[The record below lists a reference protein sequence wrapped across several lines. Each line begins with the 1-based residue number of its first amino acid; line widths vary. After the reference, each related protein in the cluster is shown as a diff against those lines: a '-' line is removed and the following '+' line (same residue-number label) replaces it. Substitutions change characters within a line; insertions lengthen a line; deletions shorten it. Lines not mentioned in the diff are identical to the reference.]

1 VTSESDVYTKL
12 AGRAGLPQ
20 SRVIREVYQL
30 QVTADEAEMLLE
42 LPASVA
48 EFAQK
53 LRVDEATAQRRLE
66 EFARKGVA
74 ILRERQDVLVYFNP
88 SSPIMFHDTTSYAT
102 FYRKYEPLHDEILK
116 LWRDFRETEWIEIMR
131 QVPKSGSGGVR
142 VIPVRGAIEDTSDML
157 PYEDIGS
164 ILEEAPGIAVNDCAC
179 RMQRV
184 REEKCDKPT
193 WTCLYFTPFSVK
205 HLSENGIG
213 RELTVDEAYE
223 ICETAAEAGLVP
235 TVSGGGPR
243 VSNICW
249 CCTDCCIVLHPLAEY
264 DYGSLGKSRYKCL
277 VDDNLCDGC
286 QVCID
291 RCQFDAID
299 MTKVAGSNIL
309 KAVVN
314 PDKCYGCGVC
324 VIKCP
329 TKAMRLTLVRPV
341 EHIPTRAGAT
351 ALDVREP

>member
-1 VTSESDVYTKL
+1 VTSYTDVYTKL
-12 AGRAGLPQ
+12 AERTGLPQ
-20 SRVIREVYQL
+20 SRIIPEVYKL
-30 QVTADEAEMLLE
+30 QVTPDEARMLLE

-53 LRVDEATAQRRLE
+53 LHVDEATALRRLE

-74 ILRERQDVLVYFNP
+74 ILRERQGIPVYFNP

-102 FYRKYEPLHDEILK
+102 FYQRYEPLHDEIL
-116 LWRDFRETEWIEIMR
+116 E
-131 QVPKSGSGGVR
+131 
-142 VIPVRGAIEDTSDML
+142 PVRGSVPDTADML

-184 REEKCDKPT
+184 REGECDKPT

-205 HLSENGIG
+205 HLPENGVGKKISI
-213 RELTVDEAYE
+213 DEAYE
-223 ICETAAEAGLVP
+223 ICEAAAEAGLTP

-243 VSNICW
+243 VANICW
-249 CCTDCCIVLHPLAEY
+249 CCADCCILLHPLAEY
-264 DYGSLGKSRYKCL
+264 GYDFVSKSRYQCV
-277 VDDNLCDGC
+277 VDNSLCDGC
-286 QVCID
+286 QVCVD
-291 RCQFDAID
+291 RCQFDAIA
-299 MTKVAGSNIL
+299 MAEVAGSDIL
-309 KAVVN
+309 KAAIN

-329 TKAMRLTLVRPV
+329 TEAMRLTLVRPV
-341 EHIPTRAGAT
+341 EHISTVEGRT
-351 ALDVREP
+351 AIDVIEQ